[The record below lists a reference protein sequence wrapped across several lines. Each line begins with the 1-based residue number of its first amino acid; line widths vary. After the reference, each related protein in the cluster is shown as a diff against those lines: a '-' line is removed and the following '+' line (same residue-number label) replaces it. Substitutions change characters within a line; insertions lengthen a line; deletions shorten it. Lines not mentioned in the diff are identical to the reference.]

1 MAKRFTV
8 VANLPASIEL
18 TKRTSQNALTVDIKI
33 GEAKEG
39 TLVIAQ
45 GSVEWW
51 PGGNKVNAHR
61 MNWGK
66 FKEIMESQVPPKR
79 SRK

>member
-8 VANLPASIEL
+8 IANLPASIEL
-18 TKRTSQNALTVDIKI
+18 TKRTSQNALTVEIKI
-33 GEAKEG
+33 GESKEG

-61 MNWGK
+61 TDWGK
-66 FKEIMESQVPPKR
+66 FKEIMESELPRKR
-79 SRK
+79 STK